1 MYVIGILRQVKIVSA
16 GNNIDGQICEDVG
29 QVLSAAEA
37 FISLLCTLGK
47 FLNRQMKDVFNPLFQ
62 NLLLPGRLD

>member
-1 MYVIGILRQVKIVSA
+1 MYVLGILRQGKNVSA
-16 GNNIDGQICEDVG
+16 GNCIEGQISEDVG

-47 FLNRQMKDVFNPLFQ
+47 YLNC
-62 NLLLPGRLD
+62 

>member
-1 MYVIGILRQVKIVSA
+1 MYVIGILRHVKIVSA

-29 QVLSAAEA
+29 QVLSTAEA

-47 FLNRQMKDVFNPLFQ
+47 FLNR
-62 NLLLPGRLD
+62 